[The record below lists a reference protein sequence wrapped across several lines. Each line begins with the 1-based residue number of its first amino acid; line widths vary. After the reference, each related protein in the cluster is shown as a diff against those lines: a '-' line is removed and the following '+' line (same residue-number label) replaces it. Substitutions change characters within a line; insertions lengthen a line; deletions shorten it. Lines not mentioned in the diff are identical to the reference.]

1 VASELLVSYSLGET
15 RVAKLENGDL
25 VEYNV
30 ERSEER
36 NIVGNIYVGRVA
48 RVLPGMQACFVEI
61 GLSRTGFLHV
71 SNILDPDDQNEE
83 FEDDE
88 EALEGGGENGDDHAP
103 EAPLEKYV
111 PSPSEKDISKLVRE
125 GDSILV
131 QVLKAPMGTKGPRLT
146 GIISIPGRFLVYL
159 PHSRHVG
166 ISRRIEN
173 AEERTRLKSVV
184 EKTLPKQG
192 GVIVRTVAEGA
203 SEKNVKD
210 DFDYLIKLW
219 GSIKKKHQKN
229 SKPGVIYT
237 DLDLSLKI
245 LRDRVTEDVDR
256 IVVDSMELYK
266 PMQKFI
272 QAFLPRFKKRVELH
286 TGTLPLFS
294 SFGIDT
300 ILTRLMSR
308 KVWLKSGGYII
319 IDENEALTAIDVNT
333 GRYVGKR
340 NLEDTIVQT
349 NLEAVKE
356 IAYQIRLRNLGGIIV
371 LDFIDMDK
379 PQNRDKVYQSFLEE
393 MNKDPVK
400 THVLPISSLGLIEMT
415 RKRTQESLK
424 SKLSAPC
431 RHCDGRGYVN
441 SPTTIVHEI
450 YRASVLEAKNS
461 LETQGVLTI
470 YCSPHIAAWISDPA
484 RHTLDLLEKEI
495 SLKVSVKIDTNLH
508 DEDFEIFTQNS

>member
-1 VASELLVSYSLGET
+1 MASELLVSYSLGET
-15 RVAKLENGDL
+15 RVAKLENGEL

-30 ERSEER
+30 ERAEER
-36 NIVGNIYVGRVA
+36 NIVGDIYIGRVA
-48 RVLPGMQACFVEI
+48 RVLPGMQACFVDI

-71 SNILDPDDQNEE
+71 SNILDPDAETESFSSD
-83 FEDDE
+83 EDLEDE
-88 EALEGGGENGDDHAP
+88 PTSETETETQYTPHN
-103 EAPLEKYV
+103 
-111 PSPSEKDISKLVRE
+111 SEKDISKLVRE

-159 PHSRHVG
+159 PHSNHTG

-173 AEERTRLKSVV
+173 VDERTRLKNIV
-184 EKTLPKQG
+184 EKTLPKTG

-203 SEKNVKD
+203 TEKNIKD

-229 SKPGVIYT
+229 TKPGIIYS

-256 IVVDSMELYK
+256 IVVDSLELYK

-272 QAFLPRFKKRVELH
+272 QSFLPKFKKKVEMH
-286 TGTLPLFS
+286 THTVPLFAA
-294 SFGIDT
+294 FGIDT
-300 ILTRLMSR
+300 ILTRLLSR
-308 KVWLKSGGYII
+308 KVWLKSGGYIV

-340 NLEDTIVQT
+340 NLEDTILQT

-379 PQNRDKVYQSFLEE
+379 AQNRDKVYQSFLEE
-393 MNKDPVK
+393 INKDPVK
-400 THVLPISSLGLIEMT
+400 THVLPISELGLIEMT

-431 RHCDGRGYVN
+431 RHCDGRGYVR
-441 SPTTIVHEI
+441 SQATIVHEI
-450 YRASVLEAKNS
+450 FRASVLEAKNS
-461 LETQGVLTI
+461 EVAQGILTI
-470 YCSPHIAAWISDPA
+470 YCSPHIASWISDPA
-484 RHTLDLLEKEI
+484 RDILDELEKEI
-495 SLKVSVKIDTNLH
+495 AMKISVKIDPNLH

>member
-1 VASELLVSYSLGET
+1 MASELLVSFSLGET
-15 RVAKLENGDL
+15 RVAKLENGEL

-30 ERSEER
+30 EREEER
-36 NIVGNIYVGRVA
+36 NIVGNIYVGRIA
-48 RVLPGMQACFVEI
+48 RVLPGMQACFVDI

-71 SNILDPDDQNEE
+71 SNILDPDAQVETIEE
-83 FEDDE
+83 EDLEDDTTE
-88 EALEGGGENGDDHAP
+88 TELSAETAI
-103 EAPLEKYV
+103 EKYV
-111 PSPSEKDISKLVRE
+111 PVEKDISKLVRE

-131 QVLKAPMGTKGPRLT
+131 QVLKAPMGTKGPRLS
-146 GIISIPGRFLVYL
+146 GVISIPGRFLVYL
-159 PHSRHVG
+159 PHSNHIGV
-166 ISRRIEN
+166 SRRIEN
-173 AEERTRLKSVV
+173 ADERSRLKNIV

-203 SEKNVKD
+203 SEKNIKD

-219 GSIKKKHQKN
+219 GSVKKKHQKN
-229 SKPGVIYT
+229 TKPGAIYT

-256 IVVDSMELYK
+256 IVVDATDLYK

-272 QAFLPRFKKRVELH
+272 QSFLPRFKKRVELH
-286 TGTLPLFS
+286 TGIMPLFAT
-294 SFGIDT
+294 FGIDT

-340 NLEDTIVQT
+340 NLEDTILQT

-379 PQNRDKVYQSFLEE
+379 IQNRDKVYQTFLEE
-393 MNKDPVK
+393 MTKDPVK

-424 SKLSAPC
+424 SKLSSPC
-431 RHCDGRGYVN
+431 RHCEGRGYVR

-461 LETQGVLTI
+461 VESSGVLTI

-484 RHTLDLLEKEI
+484 KSTLDILEKEI

>member
-1 VASELLVSYSLGET
+1 MASELLVSYSLGET
-15 RVAKLENGDL
+15 RVAKLENGEL

-30 ERSEER
+30 EREEER

-71 SNILDPDDQNEE
+71 SNILDPDAQDEASISEE
-83 FEDDE
+83 ELDDE
-88 EALEGGGENGDDHAP
+88 NTDAVDTEIEP
-103 EAPLEKYV
+103 EEKYHNHT
-111 PSPSEKDISKLVRE
+111 SHKDISKLVRE

-159 PHSRHVG
+159 PHSNHTG

-173 AEERTRLKSVV
+173 PEERSRLKLIV

-203 SEKNVKD
+203 SEKNLKD
-210 DFDYLIKLW
+210 DFEYLIKLW

-229 SKPGVIYT
+229 TKPGVIYS

-245 LRDRVTEDVDR
+245 LRDRVTEDIDR
-256 IVVDSMELYK
+256 IVVDSMDLYK

-272 QAFLPRFKKRVELH
+272 QSFLPKFKKRVELH
-286 TGTLPLFS
+286 TGVMSLFAT
-294 SFGIDT
+294 FGIDT
-300 ILTRLMSR
+300 ILTRLLSR
-308 KVWLKSGGYII
+308 KVWLKSGGYIV
-319 IDENEALTAIDVNT
+319 IDENEALTAVDVNT

-340 NLEDTIVQT
+340 NLEDTILQT

-379 PQNRDKVYQSFLEE
+379 QQNREKIYQAFLEE
-393 MNKDPVK
+393 MAKDPVK
-400 THVLPISSLGLIEMT
+400 THVLPISALGLIEMT

-431 RHCDGRGYVN
+431 RHCDGRGHVR

-450 YRASVLEAKNS
+450 YRAAVVEAKNAI
-461 LETQGVLTI
+461 EDQKIITI
-470 YCSPHIAAWISDPA
+470 YCSPHIAGWISDPA
-484 RHTLDLLEKEI
+484 RHILDVLEKEI
-495 SLKVSVKIDTNLH
+495 GLKVSVKIDAKLH